1 MCIVLD
7 HITKR
12 YGSQT
17 VLRDVSVRFESG
29 KIHGL
34 VGRNGSGKTQLFKV
48 ICGYVLPDAG
58 TVTVRGKQVGKDV
71 DFPPDIGLLIESP
84 GFLMNHSGLFNLEL
98 LAAINTKLTRD
109 DLVHV
114 MRRVGLEQA
123 VRKKVGTYS
132 LGMRQR
138 LGIAQAIMDD
148 PQIVILD
155 EPFNGLDNEGVI
167 SIRKLLL
174 ALKES
179 GKTVLLASHNPSD
192 IDALCDTVHRMDA
205 GVMTQQPADK

>member
-7 HITKR
+7 HVTKR
-12 YGSQT
+12 YGCQT
-17 VLRDVSVRFESG
+17 VLSDVSIQFESG

-34 VGRNGSGKTQLFKV
+34 IGRNGSGKTQLFKV
-48 ICGYVLPDAG
+48 ICGYVVPDAG
-58 TVTVRGKQVGKDV
+58 TVTVHGKQVGKDV

-98 LAAINTKLTRD
+98 LAAINTRLTRN
-109 DLVHV
+109 DLRNV
-114 MRRVGLEQA
+114 MSQVGLEQA
-123 VRKKVGTYS
+123 MHKKVGTYS

-138 LGIAQAIMDD
+138 LGIAQAIMDN
-148 PQIVILD
+148 PQMVILD

-167 SIRKLLL
+167 DIRKLLL
-174 ALKES
+174 KLKKR
-179 GKTVLLASHNPSD
+179 GKTILIASHNPYD

-205 GVMTQQPADK
+205 GMMTQ

>member
-12 YGSQT
+12 YGCQT
-17 VLRDVSVRFESG
+17 VLSDVSIQFESG

-34 VGRNGSGKTQLFKV
+34 IGRNGSGKTPLFKV
-48 ICGYVLPDAG
+48 ICGYVVPDAG
-58 TVTVRGKQVGKDV
+58 TVTVHGKQVGKDV

-98 LAAINTKLTRD
+98 LAAINTRLTRN
-109 DLVHV
+109 DLRNV
-114 MRRVGLEQA
+114 MSQVGLEQA
-123 VRKKVGTYS
+123 MHKKVGTYS

-138 LGIAQAIMDD
+138 LGIAQAIMDN
-148 PQIVILD
+148 PQMVILD

-167 SIRKLLL
+167 DIRKLLL
-174 ALKES
+174 ELKKR
-179 GKTVLLASHNPSD
+179 GKTILIASHNPYD

-205 GVMTQQPADK
+205 GMMTQ